1 MSILLVL
8 NLLIIT
14 IIIIYF
20 PYCKSFVTI
29 NLNNANKG
37 MKKLEQKALIISSP
51 NKQKKAAKKLNV
63 SLITGISFTLI
74 IALLGFTLAQLPGL
88 NHIGPLACA
97 ILLAVIY
104 RQVFGYPERL
114 RTGIQF
120 SSKKLLRLAII
131 LYGLKLNMN
140 LIFHEGLPLLLRGAG
155 TIIFSIV
162 VLMIIAK
169 WLKAD
174 FNLSLLLSVGTGI
187 CGAAAIA
194 AVSPII
200 KAKDEDTAM
209 GVGIIALTGT
219 VFSIIYTII
228 YPILPISPIDY
239 GTWVGISLHEIG
251 HVALAAAPAGQD
263 ALAHA
268 LLAKLARVFLL
279 IPVCFIFMLWMKKR
293 GKIEGEAKFEFP
305 WFLIGFI
312 IMSFVGS
319 YMIGNKFVISKKH
332 MSDIAAFTSFM
343 LTMSMTGLG
352 LNISLKELRTKAIR
366 PLIAIIITSVLLTLL
381 TFYS

>member
-1 MSILLVL
+1 M
-8 NLLIIT
+8 T
-14 IIIIYF
+14 
-20 PYCKSFVTI
+20 P
-29 NLNNANKG
+29 
-37 MKKLEQKALIISSP
+37 SP

-63 SLITGISFTLI
+63 NLISGIGFTLI
-74 IALLGFTLAQLPGL
+74 IAVLGFILAALPGL

-97 ILLAVIY
+97 ILLAVVY
-104 RQVFGYPERL
+104 RQVFGYPQKL

-120 SSKKLLRLAII
+120 SSKILLRFAII
-131 LYGLKLNMN
+131 LYGLKLNMIV
-140 LIFHEGLPLLLRGAG
+140 IFHQGFPLLLRG
-155 TIIFSIV
+155 TITIFFSIA

-209 GVGIIALTGT
+209 GVGIIALVGT
-219 VFSIIYTII
+219 VFSIIYTLI
-228 YPILPISPIDY
+228 YPFLSIGPMNY
-239 GTWVGISLHEIG
+239 GNWVGISLHEIG

-268 LLAKLARVFLL
+268 LLAKLTRVFLL
-279 IPVCFIFMLWMKKR
+279 IPVCFILMLWMKKK
-293 GKIEGEAKFEFP
+293 GKIEGEARFEFP

-312 IMSFVGS
+312 VMSFVGS
-319 YMIGNKFVISKKH
+319 YIIGNKVMVSQKLMSYIS
-332 MSDIAAFTSFM
+332 DFTSFM

-352 LNISLKELRTKAIR
+352 LNICLNELRTKAIR
-366 PLIAIIITSVLLTLL
+366 PLIAIIITSVLLSSL
-381 TFYS
+381 TYISL

>member
-1 MSILLVL
+1 M
-8 NLLIIT
+8 
-14 IIIIYF
+14 
-20 PYCKSFVTI
+20 
-29 NLNNANKG
+29 
-37 MKKLEQKALIISSP
+37 E
-51 NKQKKAAKKLNV
+51 KKLNG
-63 SLITGISFTLI
+63 SLISGIGFTLI
-74 IALLGFTLAQLPGL
+74 IAVLGFILAALPGL

-97 ILLAVIY
+97 ILLAVVY
-104 RQVFGYPERL
+104 RQVFGYPQKL

-120 SSKKLLRLAII
+120 SSKILLRFAII
-131 LYGLKLNMN
+131 LYGLKLNMIV
-140 LIFHEGLPLLLRGAG
+140 IFHQGFPLLLRGTI
-155 TIIFSIV
+155 TIIFSIA

-209 GVGIIALTGT
+209 GVGIIALVGT
-219 VFSIIYTII
+219 VFSIIYTLI
-228 YPILPISPIDY
+228 YPFLSIDPINY
-239 GTWVGISLHEIG
+239 GNWVGISLHEIG

-268 LLAKLARVFLL
+268 LLAKLTRVFLL
-279 IPVCFIFMLWMKKR
+279 IPVCFILMLWMKKK
-293 GKIEGEAKFEFP
+293 GKMEGEARFEFP

-312 IMSFVGS
+312 VMSFVGS
-319 YMIGNKFVISKKH
+319 YIIGNKVLVSQKVMSYIS
-332 MSDIAAFTSFM
+332 DFTSFM

-352 LNISLKELRTKAIR
+352 LNICLKELRTKAIR
-366 PLIAIIITSVLLTLL
+366 PLIAIIITSVLLSSLSYISL
-381 TFYS
+381 

>member
-1 MSILLVL
+1 M
-8 NLLIIT
+8 
-14 IIIIYF
+14 
-20 PYCKSFVTI
+20 
-29 NLNNANKG
+29 
-37 MKKLEQKALIISSP
+37 IS
-51 NKQKKAAKKLNV
+51 
-63 SLITGISFTLI
+63 GIGFTLI
-74 IALLGFTLAQLPGL
+74 IAVLGFILAALPGL

-97 ILLAVIY
+97 ILLAVVY
-104 RQVFGYPERL
+104 RQVFGYPQKL

-120 SSKKLLRLAII
+120 SSKILLRFAII
-131 LYGLKLNMN
+131 LYGLKLNMIV
-140 LIFHEGLPLLLRGAG
+140 IFHQGFPLLLRGTI
-155 TIIFSIV
+155 TIIFSIA

-209 GVGIIALTGT
+209 GVGIIALVGT
-219 VFSIIYTII
+219 VFSIIYTLI
-228 YPILPISPIDY
+228 YPFLSIGPMNY
-239 GTWVGISLHEIG
+239 GNWVGISLHEIG

-268 LLAKLARVFLL
+268 LLAKLTRVFLL
-279 IPVCFIFMLWMKKR
+279 IPVCFILMLWMKKK
-293 GKIEGEAKFEFP
+293 GKMEGEARFEFP

-312 IMSFVGS
+312 VMSFVGS
-319 YMIGNKFVISKKH
+319 YIIGNKVMVSQKVMSYIS
-332 MSDIAAFTSFM
+332 DFTSFM

-352 LNISLKELRTKAIR
+352 LNICLKELRTKAIR
-366 PLIAIIITSVLLTLL
+366 PLIAIIITSVLLSSL
-381 TFYS
+381 TYISL

>member
-1 MSILLVL
+1 M
-8 NLLIIT
+8 
-14 IIIIYF
+14 
-20 PYCKSFVTI
+20 
-29 NLNNANKG
+29 
-37 MKKLEQKALIISSP
+37 EQKALIISSQ

-63 SLITGISFTLI
+63 SLIFGIGFTMI
-74 IALLGFTLAQLPGL
+74 IAVLGFILAALPGL

-97 ILLAVIY
+97 ILLAVVY
-104 RQVFGYPERL
+104 RQVFGYPKKL

-120 SSKKLLRLAII
+120 SSKKLLRFAII
-131 LYGLKLNMN
+131 LYGLKLNMIV
-140 LIFHEGLPLLLRGAG
+140 IFHQGFPLLIRGTI

-209 GVGIIALTGT
+209 GVGIIALVGT
-219 VFSIIYTII
+219 VFSIIYTLI
-228 YPILPISPIDY
+228 YPFLSIGPVNY
-239 GTWVGISLHEIG
+239 GNWVGLSLHEIG
-251 HVALAAAPAGQD
+251 HVALAAAPTGQD

-279 IPVCFIFMLWMKKR
+279 IPVCFILILWMKKK

-319 YMIGNKFVISKKH
+319 YIIGNKVLVSKKV
-332 MSDIAAFTSFM
+332 MSDIADFTSFI

-366 PLIAIIITSVLLTLL
+366 PIIAIIITSFLLSSL
-381 TFYS
+381 TYISL

>member
-1 MSILLVL
+1 M
-8 NLLIIT
+8 
-14 IIIIYF
+14 
-20 PYCKSFVTI
+20 
-29 NLNNANKG
+29 
-37 MKKLEQKALIISSP
+37 IS
-51 NKQKKAAKKLNV
+51 
-63 SLITGISFTLI
+63 GIGFTLI
-74 IALLGFTLAQLPGL
+74 IAVLGFILAALPGL

-97 ILLAVIY
+97 ILLAVVY
-104 RQVFGYPERL
+104 RQVFGYPEKL
-114 RTGIQF
+114 RAGIQF
-120 SSKKLLRLAII
+120 SSKKLLRFAII
-131 LYGLKLNMN
+131 LYGLKLNMIV
-140 LIFHEGLPLLLRGAG
+140 IFHQGFPLLLRGTI

-209 GVGIIALTGT
+209 GVGIIALVGT
-219 VFSIIYTII
+219 VFSIIYTLI
-228 YPILPISPIDY
+228 YPFLSIGPMNY
-239 GTWVGISLHEIG
+239 GNWVGISLHEIG

-268 LLAKLARVFLL
+268 LLAKLTRVFLL
-279 IPVCFIFMLWMKKR
+279 IPVCFILMLWMKKK
-293 GKIEGEAKFEFP
+293 GKIEGEARFEFP

-312 IMSFVGS
+312 VMSFVGS
-319 YMIGNKFVISKKH
+319 YIIGNKVSVSQKV
-332 MSDIAAFTSFM
+332 MSDIAGFTSFM

-366 PLIAIIITSVLLTLL
+366 PLIAIIITSFLLSLLTYICL
-381 TFYS
+381 

>member
-1 MSILLVL
+1 MS
-8 NLLIIT
+8 
-14 IIIIYF
+14 
-20 PYCKSFVTI
+20 
-29 NLNNANKG
+29 
-37 MKKLEQKALIISSP
+37 
-51 NKQKKAAKKLNV
+51 
-63 SLITGISFTLI
+63 GIGFTLI
-74 IALLGFTLAQLPGL
+74 IAVLGFILAALPGL

-97 ILLAVIY
+97 ILLAVVY
-104 RQVFGYPERL
+104 RQIFGYPEKL

-120 SSKKLLRLAII
+120 SSKKLLRFAII
-131 LYGLKLNMN
+131 LYGLKLNMIV
-140 LIFHEGLPLLLRGAG
+140 IFHQGFPLLLRGAI

-174 FNLSLLLSVGTGI
+174 FNLSLLLGVGTGI

-209 GVGIIALTGT
+209 GVGIIALVGT
-219 VFSIIYTII
+219 VFSIIYTLI
-228 YPILPISPIDY
+228 YPFLSIGPMNY
-239 GTWVGISLHEIG
+239 GNWVGISLHEIG

-268 LLAKLARVFLL
+268 LLAKLTRVFLL
-279 IPVCFIFMLWMKKR
+279 IPVCFILMLWMKKK
-293 GKIEGEAKFEFP
+293 GKTEGEARFEFP

-312 IMSFVGS
+312 VMSFVGS
-319 YMIGNKFVISKKH
+319 YIIGNKVLVSQKV
-332 MSDIAAFTSFM
+332 MSDIADFTSLM

-366 PLIAIIITSVLLTLL
+366 PLIAIIITSFLLSSL
-381 TFYS
+381 TYISL

>member
-1 MSILLVL
+1 M
-8 NLLIIT
+8 T
-14 IIIIYF
+14 
-20 PYCKSFVTI
+20 P
-29 NLNNANKG
+29 
-37 MKKLEQKALIISSP
+37 SP
-51 NKQKKAAKKLNV
+51 NKQKKTAKKLNV
-63 SLITGISFTLI
+63 SLISGIGFTLI
-74 IALLGFTLAQLPGL
+74 IAVLGFILAALPGL

-97 ILLAVIY
+97 ILLAVVY
-104 RQVFGYPERL
+104 RQVFGYPKKL

-120 SSKKLLRLAII
+120 SSKKLLRFAII
-131 LYGLKLNMN
+131 LYGLKLNMIV
-140 LIFHEGLPLLLRGAG
+140 IFHQGFPLLLRGTI

-209 GVGIIALTGT
+209 GVGIIALVGT
-219 VFSIIYTII
+219 VFSIIYTLI
-228 YPILPISPIDY
+228 YPFLSIGPMNY
-239 GTWVGISLHEIG
+239 GNWVGISLHEIG

-268 LLAKLARVFLL
+268 LLAKLTRVFLL
-279 IPVCFIFMLWMKKR
+279 IPVCFILMLWMKKK
-293 GKIEGEAKFEFP
+293 GKVEGEARFEFP

-312 IMSFVGS
+312 VMSFVGS
-319 YMIGNKFVISKKH
+319 YIIGNKVLVSQKV
-332 MSDIAAFTSFM
+332 MSYIADFTSFM

-366 PLIAIIITSVLLTLL
+366 PLIAIIITSVLLSSL
-381 TFYS
+381 TYISL

>member
-1 MSILLVL
+1 M
-8 NLLIIT
+8 
-14 IIIIYF
+14 
-20 PYCKSFVTI
+20 
-29 NLNNANKG
+29 
-37 MKKLEQKALIISSP
+37 IS
-51 NKQKKAAKKLNV
+51 
-63 SLITGISFTLI
+63 GIGFTLI
-74 IALLGFTLAQLPGL
+74 IAVLGFILAALPGL

-97 ILLAVIY
+97 ILLAVVY
-104 RQVFGYPERL
+104 RQVFGYPIKL

-120 SSKKLLRLAII
+120 SSKKLLRFAII
-131 LYGLKLNMN
+131 LYGLKLNMIV
-140 LIFHEGLPLLLRGAG
+140 IFHQGLPLLLRGTI

-194 AVSPII
+194 AVSPIV

-209 GVGIIALTGT
+209 GVGIIALVGT
-219 VFSIIYTII
+219 VFSIIYTLI
-228 YPILPISPIDY
+228 YPFLSIGPVNY
-239 GTWVGISLHEIG
+239 GNWVGISLHEIG

-268 LLAKLARVFLL
+268 LLAKLTRVFLL
-279 IPVCFIFMLWMKKR
+279 IPVCFILMLWMKKK
-293 GKIEGEAKFEFP
+293 GKIEGEARFEFP

-312 IMSFVGS
+312 VMSFVGS
-319 YMIGNKFVISKKH
+319 YIIGNKVLVSQKVMSYIS
-332 MSDIAAFTSFM
+332 DFTSFM

-352 LNISLKELRTKAIR
+352 LNICLKELRTKAIR
-366 PLIAIIITSVLLTLL
+366 PLIAIIITSVLLSSL
-381 TFYS
+381 TYISL

>member
-1 MSILLVL
+1 MS
-8 NLLIIT
+8 
-14 IIIIYF
+14 
-20 PYCKSFVTI
+20 S
-29 NLNNANKG
+29 
-37 MKKLEQKALIISSP
+37 Q

-63 SLITGISFTLI
+63 SLIFGIGFTMI
-74 IALLGFTLAQLPGL
+74 IAVLGFILAALPGL

-97 ILLAVIY
+97 ILLAVVY
-104 RQVFGYPERL
+104 RQVFGYPKKL

-120 SSKKLLRLAII
+120 SSKKLLRFAII
-131 LYGLKLNMN
+131 LYGLKLNMIV
-140 LIFHEGLPLLLRGAG
+140 IFHQGFPLLIRGTI

-209 GVGIIALTGT
+209 GVGIIALVGT
-219 VFSIIYTII
+219 VFSIIYTLI
-228 YPILPISPIDY
+228 YPFLSIGPVNY
-239 GTWVGISLHEIG
+239 GNWVGLSLHEIG
-251 HVALAAAPAGQD
+251 HVALAAAPTGQD

-279 IPVCFIFMLWMKKR
+279 IPVCFILILWMKKK

-319 YMIGNKFVISKKH
+319 YIIGNKVLVSKKV
-332 MSDIAAFTSFM
+332 MSDIADFTSFI

-366 PLIAIIITSVLLTLL
+366 PIIAIIITSFLLSSL
-381 TFYS
+381 TYISL

>member
-1 MSILLVL
+1 M
-8 NLLIIT
+8 
-14 IIIIYF
+14 
-20 PYCKSFVTI
+20 
-29 NLNNANKG
+29 
-37 MKKLEQKALIISSP
+37 EQKALITPSP

-63 SLITGISFTLI
+63 NLISGIGFTLI
-74 IALLGFTLAQLPGL
+74 IAVLGFILAALPGL

-97 ILLAVIY
+97 ILLAVVY
-104 RQVFGYPERL
+104 RQVFGYPQKL

-120 SSKKLLRLAII
+120 SSKILLRFAII
-131 LYGLKLNMN
+131 LYGLKLNMIV
-140 LIFHEGLPLLLRGAG
+140 IFHQGFPLLLRG
-155 TIIFSIV
+155 TITIFFSIA

-209 GVGIIALTGT
+209 GVGIIALVGT
-219 VFSIIYTII
+219 VFSIIYTLI
-228 YPILPISPIDY
+228 YPFLSIGPMNY
-239 GTWVGISLHEIG
+239 GNWVGISLHEIG

-268 LLAKLARVFLL
+268 LLAKLTRVFLL
-279 IPVCFIFMLWMKKR
+279 IPVCFILMLWMKKK
-293 GKIEGEAKFEFP
+293 GKIEGEARFEFP

-312 IMSFVGS
+312 VMSFVGS
-319 YMIGNKFVISKKH
+319 YIIGNKVMVSQKLMSYIS
-332 MSDIAAFTSFM
+332 DFTSFM

-352 LNISLKELRTKAIR
+352 LNICLNELRTKAIR
-366 PLIAIIITSVLLTLL
+366 PLIAIIITSVLLSSL
-381 TFYS
+381 TYISL

>member
-1 MSILLVL
+1 M
-8 NLLIIT
+8 
-14 IIIIYF
+14 
-20 PYCKSFVTI
+20 
-29 NLNNANKG
+29 
-37 MKKLEQKALIISSP
+37 IS
-51 NKQKKAAKKLNV
+51 
-63 SLITGISFTLI
+63 GIGFTLI
-74 IALLGFTLAQLPGL
+74 IAVLGFILAALPGL

-97 ILLAVIY
+97 ILLAVVY
-104 RQVFGYPERL
+104 RQVFGYPQKL

-120 SSKKLLRLAII
+120 SSKILLRFAII
-131 LYGLKLNMN
+131 LYGLKLNMIV
-140 LIFHEGLPLLLRGAG
+140 IFHQGFPLLLRGTI
-155 TIIFSIV
+155 TIIFSIA

-209 GVGIIALTGT
+209 GVGIIALVGT
-219 VFSIIYTII
+219 VFSIIYTLI
-228 YPILPISPIDY
+228 YPFLSIGPINY
-239 GTWVGISLHEIG
+239 GNWVGISLHEIG

-268 LLAKLARVFLL
+268 LLAKLTRVFLL
-279 IPVCFIFMLWMKKR
+279 IPVCFILMLWMKKK
-293 GKIEGEAKFEFP
+293 GKMEGGARFEFP

-312 IMSFVGS
+312 VMSFVGS
-319 YMIGNKFVISKKH
+319 YIIGNKVLVSQKVMSYIS
-332 MSDIAAFTSFM
+332 DFTSFM

-352 LNISLKELRTKAIR
+352 LNICLKELRTKAIR
-366 PLIAIIITSVLLTLL
+366 PLIAIIITSVLLSSLSYISL
-381 TFYS
+381 

>member
-1 MSILLVL
+1 M
-8 NLLIIT
+8 
-14 IIIIYF
+14 
-20 PYCKSFVTI
+20 
-29 NLNNANKG
+29 
-37 MKKLEQKALIISSP
+37 
-51 NKQKKAAKKLNV
+51 QKKAAKKLNV
-63 SLITGISFTLI
+63 SLIYGIGFTLI
-74 IALLGFTLAQLPGL
+74 IAVLGFILAALPGL

-97 ILLAVIY
+97 ILLAVVY
-104 RQVFGYPERL
+104 RQVFGYPEKL

-120 SSKKLLRLAII
+120 SSKKLLRFAII
-131 LYGLKLNMN
+131 LYGLKLNMIV
-140 LIFHEGLPLLLRGAG
+140 IFHQGFPLLLRGTI

-209 GVGIIALTGT
+209 GVGIIALVGT
-219 VFSIIYTII
+219 VFSIIYTLI
-228 YPILPISPIDY
+228 YPFLSIGPMNY
-239 GTWVGISLHEIG
+239 GNWVGISLHEIG

-268 LLAKLARVFLL
+268 LLAKLTRVFLL
-279 IPVCFIFMLWMKKR
+279 IPVCFILMLWMKKK
-293 GKIEGEAKFEFP
+293 GKIEGEARFEFP

-312 IMSFVGS
+312 VMSFVGS
-319 YMIGNKFVISKKH
+319 YIIGNKVLVSQKV
-332 MSDIAAFTSFM
+332 MSDIADFTSFM

-366 PLIAIIITSVLLTLL
+366 PLIAIIITSFLLSSL
-381 TFYS
+381 TYISL

>member
-1 MSILLVL
+1 M
-8 NLLIIT
+8 
-14 IIIIYF
+14 
-20 PYCKSFVTI
+20 
-29 NLNNANKG
+29 
-37 MKKLEQKALIISSP
+37 
-51 NKQKKAAKKLNV
+51 KLNV
-63 SLITGISFTLI
+63 SLISGIGFTLI
-74 IALLGFTLAQLPGL
+74 IAVLGFILAALPGL

-97 ILLAVIY
+97 ILLAVVY
-104 RQVFGYPERL
+104 RQVFGYPKKL

-120 SSKKLLRLAII
+120 SSKKLLRFAII
-131 LYGLKLNMN
+131 LYGLKLNMIV
-140 LIFHEGLPLLLRGAG
+140 IFHQGFPLLLRGTI

-209 GVGIIALTGT
+209 GVGIIALVGT
-219 VFSIIYTII
+219 VFSIIYTLI
-228 YPILPISPIDY
+228 YPFLSIGPMNY
-239 GTWVGISLHEIG
+239 GNWVGISLHEIG

-268 LLAKLARVFLL
+268 LLAKLTRVFLL
-279 IPVCFIFMLWMKKR
+279 IPVCFILMLWVKKK
-293 GKIEGEAKFEFP
+293 GKVEGEARFEFP

-312 IMSFVGS
+312 VMSFVGS
-319 YMIGNKFVISKKH
+319 YIIGNKVLVSQKV
-332 MSDIAAFTSFM
+332 MSYIADFTSFM

-366 PLIAIIITSVLLTLL
+366 PLIAIIITSVLLSSL
-381 TFYS
+381 TYISL

>member
-1 MSILLVL
+1 M
-8 NLLIIT
+8 
-14 IIIIYF
+14 
-20 PYCKSFVTI
+20 
-29 NLNNANKG
+29 
-37 MKKLEQKALIISSP
+37 EQKALITPSP
-51 NKQKKAAKKLNV
+51 NEQKKAAKKLNV
-63 SLITGISFTLI
+63 SLISGIGFTFI
-74 IALLGFTLAQLPGL
+74 IAVLGFILAALPGL

-97 ILLAVIY
+97 ILLAVVY
-104 RQVFGYPERL
+104 RQVFGYPEKL

-120 SSKKLLRLAII
+120 SSKKLLRFAII
-131 LYGLKLNMN
+131 LYGLKLNMIVI
-140 LIFHEGLPLLLRGAG
+140 LHQGFPLLLRGTI

-162 VLMIIAK
+162 ILMFIAK

-209 GVGIIALTGT
+209 GVGIIALVGT
-219 VFSIIYTII
+219 VFSIIYTLI
-228 YPILPISPIDY
+228 YPFLSIGPMNY
-239 GTWVGISLHEIG
+239 GNWVGISLHEIG

-268 LLAKLARVFLL
+268 LLAKLTRVFLL
-279 IPVCFIFMLWMKKR
+279 IPVCFILMLWMKKK
-293 GKIEGEAKFEFP
+293 GKIEGEARFEFP

-312 IMSFVGS
+312 VMSFVGS
-319 YMIGNKFVISKKH
+319 YIIGNKVMVSQKV
-332 MSDIAAFTSFM
+332 MSDIADFTSFM

-366 PLIAIIITSVLLTLL
+366 PLIAIIITSFLLSSL
-381 TFYS
+381 TYISL

>member
-1 MSILLVL
+1 M
-8 NLLIIT
+8 T
-14 IIIIYF
+14 
-20 PYCKSFVTI
+20 P
-29 NLNNANKG
+29 
-37 MKKLEQKALIISSP
+37 SP

-63 SLITGISFTLI
+63 SLISGIGFTLI
-74 IALLGFTLAQLPGL
+74 IAVLGFILAALPGL
-88 NHIGPLACA
+88 NRIGPLACA
-97 ILLAVIY
+97 ILLAVVY
-104 RQVFGYPERL
+104 RQVFGYPIKL

-120 SSKKLLRLAII
+120 SSKKLLRFAII
-131 LYGLKLNMN
+131 LYGLKLNMIV
-140 LIFHEGLPLLLRGAG
+140 IFHQGFPLLLRGTM

-209 GVGIIALTGT
+209 GVGIIALVGT
-219 VFSIIYTII
+219 VFSIIYTLI
-228 YPILPISPIDY
+228 YPFLSIGPMNY
-239 GTWVGISLHEIG
+239 GNWVGISLHEIG

-268 LLAKLARVFLL
+268 LLAKLTRVFLL
-279 IPVCFIFMLWMKKR
+279 IPVCFILMFWMKKK
-293 GKIEGEAKFEFP
+293 GKIEGEARFEFP

-312 IMSFVGS
+312 AMSFVGS
-319 YMIGNKFVISKKH
+319 YIIGNKVSVSQKV
-332 MSDIAAFTSFM
+332 MTDIAGFTSFI

-366 PLIAIIITSVLLTLL
+366 PLIAIIITSILLSSL
-381 TFYS
+381 TYISF

>member
-1 MSILLVL
+1 M
-8 NLLIIT
+8 T
-14 IIIIYF
+14 
-20 PYCKSFVTI
+20 P
-29 NLNNANKG
+29 
-37 MKKLEQKALIISSP
+37 SP
-51 NKQKKAAKKLNV
+51 NKQKKSAKKLNV
-63 SLITGISFTLI
+63 SLISGIGFTLI
-74 IALLGFTLAQLPGL
+74 IAVLGFILAALPGL

-97 ILLAVIY
+97 ILLAVVY
-104 RQVFGYPERL
+104 RQVFGYPEKL

-120 SSKKLLRLAII
+120 SSKKLLRFAII
-131 LYGLKLNMN
+131 LYGLKLNMIV
-140 LIFHEGLPLLLRGAG
+140 IFHQGFPLLLRGTM
-155 TIIFSIV
+155 TIIFSFV

-174 FNLSLLLSVGTGI
+174 LNLSLLLSVGTGI

-209 GVGIIALTGT
+209 GVGIIALVGT
-219 VFSIIYTII
+219 VFSIIYTLI
-228 YPILPISPIDY
+228 YPFLSIGPMNY
-239 GTWVGISLHEIG
+239 GNWVGISLHEIG

-268 LLAKLARVFLL
+268 LLAKLTRVFLL
-279 IPVCFIFMLWMKKR
+279 IPVCFILMLWMKKK
-293 GKIEGEAKFEFP
+293 GKIEGEARFEFP

-312 IMSFVGS
+312 VMSFVGS
-319 YMIGNKFVISKKH
+319 YIIGNKVLVSPKV
-332 MSDIAAFTSFM
+332 MSDIADFTSFM

-366 PLIAIIITSVLLTLL
+366 PLIAIIITSFLLSAL
-381 TFYS
+381 TYISL

>member
-1 MSILLVL
+1 M
-8 NLLIIT
+8 T
-14 IIIIYF
+14 
-20 PYCKSFVTI
+20 P
-29 NLNNANKG
+29 
-37 MKKLEQKALIISSP
+37 SP

-63 SLITGISFTLI
+63 SLIYGIGFTLI
-74 IALLGFTLAQLPGL
+74 IAVLGFILAALPGL

-97 ILLAVIY
+97 ILLAVVY
-104 RQVFGYPERL
+104 RQVFGYPKKL

-120 SSKKLLRLAII
+120 SSKKLLRFAII
-131 LYGLKLNMN
+131 LYGLKLNMIV
-140 LIFHEGLPLLLRGAG
+140 IFHQGFPLLLRGTI

-209 GVGIIALTGT
+209 GVGIIALVGT
-219 VFSIIYTII
+219 VFSIIYTLI
-228 YPILPISPIDY
+228 YPFLSIGPMNY
-239 GTWVGISLHEIG
+239 GNWVGISLHEIG

-268 LLAKLARVFLL
+268 LLAKLTRVFLL
-279 IPVCFIFMLWMKKR
+279 IPVCFILMLWMKKK
-293 GKIEGEAKFEFP
+293 GKIEGEARFEFP

-312 IMSFVGS
+312 VMSFVGS
-319 YMIGNKFVISKKH
+319 YIIGNKVLVSQKV
-332 MSDIAAFTSFM
+332 MSDIADFTSLM

-366 PLIAIIITSVLLTLL
+366 PLIAIIITSFLLSSL
-381 TFYS
+381 TYISL

>member
-1 MSILLVL
+1 M
-8 NLLIIT
+8 
-14 IIIIYF
+14 
-20 PYCKSFVTI
+20 
-29 NLNNANKG
+29 
-37 MKKLEQKALIISSP
+37 IS
-51 NKQKKAAKKLNV
+51 
-63 SLITGISFTLI
+63 GIGFTLI
-74 IALLGFTLAQLPGL
+74 IAVLGFILAALPGL

-97 ILLAVIY
+97 ILLAVVY
-104 RQVFGYPERL
+104 RQVFGYPQKL

-120 SSKKLLRLAII
+120 SSKILLRFAII
-131 LYGLKLNMN
+131 LYGLKLNMIV
-140 LIFHEGLPLLLRGAG
+140 IFHQGFPLLLRGTI
-155 TIIFSIV
+155 TIIFSIA

-209 GVGIIALTGT
+209 GVGIIALVGT
-219 VFSIIYTII
+219 VFSIIYTLI
-228 YPILPISPIDY
+228 YPFLSIGPMNY
-239 GTWVGISLHEIG
+239 GNWVGISLHEIG

-268 LLAKLARVFLL
+268 LLAKLTRVFLL
-279 IPVCFIFMLWMKKR
+279 IPVCFILMLWMKKK
-293 GKIEGEAKFEFP
+293 GKIEGEARFEFP

-312 IMSFVGS
+312 VMSFVGS
-319 YMIGNKFVISKKH
+319 YIIGNKVMVSQKLMSYIS
-332 MSDIAAFTSFM
+332 DFTSFM

-352 LNISLKELRTKAIR
+352 LNICLNELRTKAIR
-366 PLIAIIITSVLLTLL
+366 PLIAIIITSVLLSSL
-381 TFYS
+381 TYISL

>member
-1 MSILLVL
+1 M
-8 NLLIIT
+8 T
-14 IIIIYF
+14 
-20 PYCKSFVTI
+20 P
-29 NLNNANKG
+29 
-37 MKKLEQKALIISSP
+37 SP

-63 SLITGISFTLI
+63 NLISGIGFTLI
-74 IALLGFTLAQLPGL
+74 IAVLGFILAALPGL

-97 ILLAVIY
+97 ILLAVVY
-104 RQVFGYPERL
+104 RQVFGYPQKL

-120 SSKKLLRLAII
+120 SSKILLRFAII
-131 LYGLKLNMN
+131 LYGLKLNMIV
-140 LIFHEGLPLLLRGAG
+140 IFHQGFPLLLRGTI
-155 TIIFSIV
+155 TIIFSIA
-162 VLMIIAK
+162 VLMVIAK

-209 GVGIIALTGT
+209 GVGIIALVGT
-219 VFSIIYTII
+219 VFSIIYTLI
-228 YPILPISPIDY
+228 YPFLSIGPINY
-239 GTWVGISLHEIG
+239 GNWVGISLHEIG

-268 LLAKLARVFLL
+268 LLAKLTRVFLL
-279 IPVCFIFMLWMKKR
+279 IPVCFILMLWMKKK
-293 GKIEGEAKFEFP
+293 GKMEGEARFEFP

-312 IMSFVGS
+312 VMSFVGS
-319 YMIGNKFVISKKH
+319 YIIGNKVLVSQKVMSYIS
-332 MSDIAAFTSFM
+332 DFTSFM

-352 LNISLKELRTKAIR
+352 LNICLKELRTKAIR
-366 PLIAIIITSVLLTLL
+366 PLIAIIITSVLLSSLSYISL
-381 TFYS
+381 

>member
-1 MSILLVL
+1 M
-8 NLLIIT
+8 T
-14 IIIIYF
+14 
-20 PYCKSFVTI
+20 P
-29 NLNNANKG
+29 
-37 MKKLEQKALIISSP
+37 SP

-63 SLITGISFTLI
+63 NLISGIGFTLI
-74 IALLGFTLAQLPGL
+74 IAVLGFILAALPGL

-97 ILLAVIY
+97 ILLAVVY
-104 RQVFGYPERL
+104 RQIFGYPQKL

-120 SSKKLLRLAII
+120 SSKILLRFAII
-131 LYGLKLNMN
+131 LYGLKLNMIV
-140 LIFHEGLPLLLRGAG
+140 IFHQGFPLLLRGTI
-155 TIIFSIV
+155 TIIFSIA

-209 GVGIIALTGT
+209 GVGIIALVGT
-219 VFSIIYTII
+219 VFSIIYTLI
-228 YPILPISPIDY
+228 YPFLSIGPMNY
-239 GTWVGISLHEIG
+239 GNWVGISLHEIG

-268 LLAKLARVFLL
+268 LLAKLTRVFLL
-279 IPVCFIFMLWMKKR
+279 IPVCFILMLWMKKK
-293 GKIEGEAKFEFP
+293 GKIEGEARFEFP

-312 IMSFVGS
+312 VMSFVGS
-319 YMIGNKFVISKKH
+319 YIIGNKVMVSQKLMSYIS
-332 MSDIAAFTSFM
+332 DFTSFM

-352 LNISLKELRTKAIR
+352 LNICLNELRTKAIR
-366 PLIAIIITSVLLTLL
+366 PLIAIIITSVLLSSL
-381 TFYS
+381 TYISL

>member
-1 MSILLVL
+1 M
-8 NLLIIT
+8 
-14 IIIIYF
+14 
-20 PYCKSFVTI
+20 
-29 NLNNANKG
+29 
-37 MKKLEQKALIISSP
+37 IS
-51 NKQKKAAKKLNV
+51 
-63 SLITGISFTLI
+63 GIGFTLI
-74 IALLGFTLAQLPGL
+74 IAVLGFILAALPGL

-104 RQVFGYPERL
+104 RQVFGYPQKL

-120 SSKKLLRLAII
+120 SSKILLRFAII
-131 LYGLKLNMN
+131 LYGLKLNMIV
-140 LIFHEGLPLLLRGAG
+140 IFHQGFPLLLRGTI
-155 TIIFSIV
+155 TIIFSIA

-209 GVGIIALTGT
+209 GVGIIALVGT
-219 VFSIIYTII
+219 VFSIIYTLI
-228 YPILPISPIDY
+228 YPFLSIGPMNY
-239 GTWVGISLHEIG
+239 GNWVGISLHEIG

-268 LLAKLARVFLL
+268 LLAKLTRVFLL
-279 IPVCFIFMLWMKKR
+279 IPVCFILMLWMKKK
-293 GKIEGEAKFEFP
+293 GKIEGEARFEFP

-312 IMSFVGS
+312 VMSFVGS
-319 YMIGNKFVISKKH
+319 YIIGNKVLVSQKVMSYIS
-332 MSDIAAFTSFM
+332 DFTSFM

-352 LNISLKELRTKAIR
+352 LNICLKELRTKAIR
-366 PLIAIIITSVLLTLL
+366 PLIAIIITSVLLSSLSYISL
-381 TFYS
+381 